1 MPGHATGVTR
11 QNGGAMPD
19 KRRAKTKSARPAGGT
34 QQPLWKQAP
43 RRKRKRV
50 STGQQVS
57 LRARLGQ
64 LKSSLVERRSR
75 PKTSRAVA
83 ARPALVHVPWRR
95 LVLLPL
101 VVTLTFAL
109 LQFFMR
115 DQFYVYSAEIRGNQR
130 VPADQ
135 IYAASHVD
143 KQHIFW
149 IRPNQAAGQV
159 KDLPGIAD
167 AHVSMALPN
176 KVTIEV
182 QEREPLVAV
191 QTISTTTWFAAD
203 GTALPQV
210 GSAPPLR
217 LIDTEGAASNGQ
229 GRLRLQVLADIQA
242 LHARL
247 PDLTS
252 VDFGAQEGLTFR
264 SPGGF
269 TVYLGNE
276 GNIATR
282 LDLLQAVQGQI
293 ASRKT
298 PPKVV
303 DLRVDGNAYLR

>member
-1 MPGHATGVTR
+1 MTGDV
-11 QNGGAMPD
+11 MPD
-19 KRRAKTKSARPAGGT
+19 KRRAKTKSAKPAEGA
-34 QQPLWKQAP
+34 QQPQWKQPPP
-43 RRKRKRV
+43 RRRRRV
-50 STGQQVS
+50 HTNQPVS
-57 LRARLGQ
+57 LRARLSQ
-64 LKSSLVERRSR
+64 MESSLAERRSR
-75 PKTSRAVA
+75 PKTSKAAA
-83 ARPALVHVPWRR
+83 ARRAPVHVPWRR

-101 VVTLTFAL
+101 VVVLIFGL
-109 LQFFMR
+109 LQFFTH

-203 GTALPQV
+203 GTPLPQV
-210 GSAPPLR
+210 GSKPPLL
-217 LIDTEGAASNGQ
+217 LIDTEGATSNGH
-229 GRLRLQVLADIQA
+229 GGLRLQVLADVRA

-269 TVYLGNE
+269 TVYLGNQ
-276 GNIATR
+276 GNIAAK
-282 LDLLQAVQGQI
+282 LDLLQAVQGQL

-298 PPKVV
+298 APKVV